1 MILSHMLE
9 ISHTV
14 VPKEATGGPY
24 GQLGAL
30 GARREGP
37 MVGDLLKPKMT
48 YLSQKNIVL
57 QYKMLKITMKASG

>member
-1 MILSHMLE
+1 MQE
-9 ISHTV
+9 ISHARSLKG
-14 VPKEATGGPY
+14 PQEALR

-48 YLSQKNIVL
+48 YLRQKNIVF
-57 QYKMLKITMKASG
+57 

>member
-1 MILSHMLE
+1 MLE
-9 ISHTV
+9 ISHPG
-14 VPKEATGGPY
+14 VPKETPGGPQ

-30 GARREGP
+30 GACREGP

-48 YLSQKNIVL
+48 YLNQKNIVF